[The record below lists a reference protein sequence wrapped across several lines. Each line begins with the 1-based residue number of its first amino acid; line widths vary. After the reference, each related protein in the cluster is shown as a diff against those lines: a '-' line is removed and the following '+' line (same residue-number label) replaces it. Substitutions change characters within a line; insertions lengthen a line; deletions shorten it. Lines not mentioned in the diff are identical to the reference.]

1 MLNEVIETLCQPYSL
16 KELQKGAQELSK
28 LYEEGKAHKTPLHQ
42 VAYLVM
48 RMPATCAVLSKVL
61 DFEGFQSVV
70 DCGAGPGTSFFAL
83 QHHSVQSLTL
93 IEQDR
98 EFIRLGK
105 KLLFSSSLD
114 VEWKAEPFYTFKERG
129 DLILFSYSL
138 NEIDPSKIPEVID
151 HAAEQTNNFIVV
163 IEPGTPAGFQ
173 RIKQI
178 RIQLLNLG
186 FSLHAPC
193 PHHEACTM
201 EKGDWCHFSV
211 RLPRTSLQRK
221 LKGGSLGYEDE
232 KFSYVVASKL
242 PYEPSGARVL
252 RVPIKRKGHRIV
264 KLCTAGG
271 VVEKVVTGKEQKKLK
286 WGDLIDQASFDG

>member
-1 MLNEVIETLCQPYSL
+1 MLNEVIEALCQPYSL

-28 LYEEGKAHKTPLHQ
+28 LYEEGKAHRTPVQQ

-48 RMPATCAVLSKVL
+48 RMPATYAVLSKVL
-61 DFEGFQSVV
+61 DFAGFQSVI

-83 QHHSVQSLTL
+83 QNHSLQSLTL

-105 KLLFSSSLD
+105 ELLSSSSFD

-173 RIKQI
+173 RVKQI

-193 PHHEACTM
+193 PHHEACPM
-201 EKGDWCHFSV
+201 EKEDWCHFSV

-252 RVPIKRKGHRIV
+252 RVPIKRRRHSIV

-286 WGDLIDQASFDG
+286 WGDLLT